1 MKKLLKSTAAFL
13 FLFSLLLVSCEK
25 EAPVNPNPQGG
36 LVFAIDYKWTPTTAG
51 EKEKKG
57 TGNVAG
63 AEKGVLIQFTPRI
76 LAGSCCK
83 GGKWGFNVTPNPG
96 VALYQDPNT
105 GRVDFVAHYAGSYEV
120 RIWYTCPEGDTY
132 SETITVEIK

>member
-13 FLFSLLLVSCEK
+13 FLFSLLLVSCGK
-25 EAPVNPNPQGG
+25 EAPGKPNPQGG
-36 LVFAIDYKWTPTTAG
+36 LVFAIDYKWTPTAAG

-63 AEKGVLIQFTPRI
+63 AEKGVLIQLTPRI
-76 LAGSCCK
+76 LAGNCCK
-83 GGKWGFNVTPNPG
+83 GGKWDFIVSPKYG

-120 RIWYTCPEGDTY
+120 RIWYTCTEGDTY
-132 SETITVEIK
+132 SETIRVEIK